1 MIGMAIGYESAAA
14 QSSGHGRGHGFAHH
28 QLVSALLDLED
39 LRGDWLAAIEKSY
52 DDDLSLEIRHAD
64 PHRDEAVVL
73 FRDGLGVHVATMKGD
88 AWCGEGTFPYLHEAL
103 AQARHLCRRETGV
116 AVS

>member
-14 QSSGHGRGHGFAHH
+14 ESPGSGHGFTQGR
-28 QLVSALLDLED
+28 LVSALLDLED
-39 LRGDWLAAIEKSY
+39 LQGDWLAAIEKSY
-52 DDDLSLEIRHAD
+52 DGDLSLEIRHAD
-64 PHRDEAVVL
+64 PHRDEAVIL

-88 AWCGEGTFPYLHEAL
+88 DWCGEGTFPYLHEAL
-103 AQARHLCRRETGV
+103 AQARRLCRRETGA